1 MLRIRLGCAFCAS
14 QHVYISPLFFFFNR
28 KVWLFNPFSSTCGSR
43 ALFTDPQI
51 LLFSNFFIK
60 NRSHCTIYT
69 FKNYFVTVFFSF
81 QFSVVSKRILRILKW
96 LNWYLVLNNISRK
109 KEIESKKKK
118 KKFFLVIVINFP
130 SKKELAKTV
139 SVEIIFIYVF

>member
-1 MLRIRLGCAFCAS
+1 MLRVCLGSAKRAS
-14 QHVYISPLFFFFNR
+14 QHVYISPFFFFFNR

-43 ALFTDPQI
+43 ALFTDLQI

-60 NRSHCTIYT
+60 NRSHGIIYT

-118 KKFFLVIVINFP
+118 NLFSNCHQFSFQKKV
-130 SKKELAKTV
+130 SKNRFCWNHFHICV
-139 SVEIIFIYVF
+139 